1 MEREPVSAS
10 TENWRALLGE
20 LRMRSVLIDIRS
32 SDRYPLLHSSWDPSQ
47 QRVSVH
53 WDIGASL
60 REGNQHFCRLI
71 LTLPCNFNVL
81 RLSMFNATA

>member
-10 TENWRALLGE
+10 TENGRPLLGE
-20 LRMRSVLIDIRS
+20 LRMRSVLIDIGG
-32 SDRYPLLHSSWDPSQ
+32 SDRWPPLHFSRDPSQ

-60 REGNQHFCRLI
+60 GRTIGADESTFLQAD
-71 LTLPCNFNVL
+71 TNVT
-81 RLSMFNATA
+81 M